1 MDHETLISLGEYLNE
16 QISMETCDST
26 LSHSE
31 EWLRSEGIQDVE
43 AELDW
48 LRSQGAVCDCEVVT
62 VVYLQIKEEGPDFVV
77 E

>member
-16 QISMETCDST
+16 QISMETCDTS

-31 EWLRSEGIQDVE
+31 EWLRSVGVEDVE

-48 LRSQGAVCDCEVVT
+48 LRAQGATCDCEVVT
-62 VVYLQIKEEGPDFVV
+62 VLYLRVKEEGPDFVMK
-77 E
+77 